1 MFFFFI
7 STCQKLVLSRSS
19 ALSLFFPLSLFFS
32 ITFLYAFS
40 SSYRI
45 SFLHLLA
52 QKLFRTPFSFEA
64 SVVVSSLLDSCWSSR
79 RNVFLFDARVLACYA
94 RLVNLFSVLNSS
106 RWSMLVPIPIPFPCV
121 FCQRLEFETLTI
133 GQNWR
138 GEKKREKKI
147 RLVGRWNL
155 GYFFSTR
162 ERRER
167 RVKQRMRMER
177 ARPKSRWT
185 FHAEIHAANAESF
198 TRPRWKKKTETKRG
212 SIQFCSIKSEK

>member
-1 MFFFFI
+1 MPETGPFPFFC
-7 STCQKLVLSRSS
+7 S
-19 ALSLFFPLSLFFS
+19 LSLFLSLSLFFS

-138 GEKKREKKI
+138 GEKKREKKNKA
-147 RLVGRWNL
+147 RWKMKFRI
-155 GYFFSTR
+155 FFFDERKTR
-162 ERRER
+162 
-167 RVKQRMRMER
+167 
-177 ARPKSRWT
+177 
-185 FHAEIHAANAESF
+185 AESETTDADGTSAAEESLNF
-198 TRPRWKKKTETKRG
+198 SRRNTRR
-212 SIQFCSIKSEK
+212 

>member
-1 MFFFFI
+1 MCFFFI

-19 ALSLFFPLSLFFS
+19 AFSLFFSLSLFFS

-133 GQNWR
+133 G
-138 GEKKREKKI
+138 GGKKKREKKNKAHWKMKFRI
-147 RLVGRWNL
+147 
-155 GYFFSTR
+155 FFFHERKTR
-162 ERRER
+162 
-167 RVKQRMRMER
+167 
-177 ARPKSRWT
+177 
-185 FHAEIHAANAESF
+185 AESETTDADGTSAAEESLNF
-198 TRPRWKKKTETKRG
+198 SRRNTRR
-212 SIQFCSIKSEK
+212 